1 VSEVSTAVLCLLAN
15 FDPKHGVPGLDAAY
29 PSVKLALGGA
39 FVALF
44 VLCRCVLWPL
54 YSYGFGRDVAL
65 ALSNPADERT
75 RSRRGWMRFFLVS
88 LGGLSV
94 LQVAWLGQILAV
106 AREELSKA
114 GVL

>member
-1 VSEVSTAVLCLLAN
+1 
-15 FDPKHGVPGLDAAY
+15 
-29 PSVKLALGGA
+29 
-39 FVALF
+39 
-44 VLCRCVLWPL
+44 
-54 YSYGFGRDVAL
+54 
-65 ALSNPADERT
+65 
-75 RSRRGWMRFFLVS
+75 MRFFLVS